1 MQGAFVSQ
9 PAYDHFTT
17 HDGLA
22 IAYRVSGHGRPVVLI
37 HGYTVT
43 STVNFATHYALGG
56 DGILAETAGPTVESA
71 LLDAGFQVVMY
82 DLRGHGRS
90 AKPHDPRCY
99 TMDAHVGDV

>member
-1 MQGAFVSQ
+1 MPE

-43 STVNFATHYALGG
+43 FTANSAAHYAH
-56 DGILAETAGPTVESA
+56 DGSGRLEAAAGPTVESA
-71 LLDAGFQVVMY
+71 LLDAGFQVPGWIGS
-82 DLRGHGRS
+82 DWFARGGGGHG
-90 AKPHDPRCY
+90 
-99 TMDAHVGDV
+99 